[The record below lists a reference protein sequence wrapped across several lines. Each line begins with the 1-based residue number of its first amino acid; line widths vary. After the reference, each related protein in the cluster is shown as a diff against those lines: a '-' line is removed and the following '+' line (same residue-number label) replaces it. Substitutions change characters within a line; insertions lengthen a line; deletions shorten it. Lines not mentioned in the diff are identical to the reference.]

1 MRKII
6 ILLLSTILIATTA
19 SGQETDSLNHYLEV
33 AARNNPAVKA
43 AFHGYEA
50 ALQKVPQM
58 GAYDDP
64 QLEIGFFLEPMS
76 IVDGRQ
82 IAQFQL
88 MQMFPW
94 FGTKKAARTEAQHMA
109 QMAFEQFRETRDNLY
124 LEVYKQWYL
133 LCNLQQKWQNTK
145 ENVTLLKQLE
155 DLALLK
161 FTTGGRSAD
170 MGERMPMN
178 NEQSTVNS
186 SMGSMNMGSSPNP
199 PQGGGSSSG
208 STSMESSQSARSTS
222 SLWGAGGAS
231 GMSEILRIQLEAI
244 ELESAIESILSE
256 ITAGKARF
264 NGLLNRPSGSE
275 VVVPDEISQLP
286 FLLDTESV
294 LQTMREQNPML
305 GMINE
310 ESLAYKAK
318 AEMDKKM
325 AYPMLG
331 IGIQYMLIGKTPDT
345 GGQPMEGMD
354 MGTNTNTMS
363 SMNGKDMIMPMV
375 SVSLPIF
382 RNKYKA
388 AQRESKL
395 LQLSSEEKYADTFN
409 NLQAELYQSKH
420 QLEDAVRKIA
430 LYKKQSGL
438 ARTTYD
444 LVVRE
449 FISGKSNLSDVI
461 QIQRQLLDYQLKE
474 SEATANYNTMVVNI
488 WKLMSVCHST
498 LDAGSSEKIIIY
510 EK

>member
-6 ILLLSTILIATTA
+6 LILFWVTIIPTFV
-19 SGQETDSLNHYLEV
+19 SGQETDSLSHYLEV
-33 AARNNPAVKA
+33 AARNNPAVNA

-50 ALQKVPQM
+50 ALQKAPQM

-82 IAQFQL
+82 MAQFQL

-124 LEVYKQWYL
+124 LEVYKQWYI
-133 LCNLQQKWQNTK
+133 LCNLQQKLQNTK

-161 FTTGGRSAD
+161 FTTGGRSSD
-170 MGERMPMN
+170 MGEQMPMN
-178 NEQSTVNS
+178 NQQSTVNS
-186 SMGSMNMGSSPNP
+186 SMGSMNMGSPSNP
-199 PQGGGSSSG
+199 PQGGSSSG
-208 STSMESSQSARSTS
+208 SMSKESSQSARSAS
-222 SLWGAGGAS
+222 PSWGAGGAS
-231 GMSEILRIQLEAI
+231 GMSEILRIQLETI
-244 ELESAIESILSE
+244 ELESAVESILSE

-275 VVVPDEISQLP
+275 VAVPDEIAQLP
-286 FLLDTESV
+286 FLLDTENI
-294 LQTMREQNPML
+294 LQTIREQNPML

-325 AYPMLG
+325 SYPMLG
-331 IGIQYMLIGKTPDT
+331 IGLQYMLIGKTPDT
-345 GGQPMEGMD
+345 GGQSMGGMD
-354 MGTNTNTMS
+354 MGAATNTMS

-375 SVSLPIF
+375 SVSIPIF

-395 LQLSSEEKYADTFN
+395 LQLSSEEKYTDTFN

-420 QLEDAVRKIA
+420 QLEDAVRKMA
-430 LYKKQSGL
+430 LYKKQSAL

-444 LVVRE
+444 LLVQE
-449 FISGKSNLSDVI
+449 FASGKSALSDVI
-461 QIQRQLLDYQLKE
+461 QTQRQLLDYQLKE
-474 SEATANYNTMVVNI
+474 AEATANYNTMVVSI
-488 WKLMSVCHST
+488 WKLMSVCHPA
-498 LDAGSSEKIIIY
+498 LDPQ
-510 EK
+510 